1 MPGASARVVALQTS
15 CASRLSGTVF
25 DDPARVLAVEDAQVD
40 RGRAARSTRAARR
53 RGPLTCTPRFRSG
66 SAGDMGSRL
75 GRASHVATWSIYLD
89 HAATSPLRP
98 EVLAAYTAALRLV
111 GNPSSIHGHGPG
123 GARAARGGARAGSRR
138 RSGPTRRG
146 GAHRRR
152 HRGGQPRH
160 QGAVLG
166 RRPRRLDPRRR
177 IIVPLAEHHATID
190 RVEWLAAHEGA
201 VLDWIEV
208 DELGRIR
215 LDALEAA
222 LAVGGDEVALVTA
235 LWANN
240 EVGTIQPVAEIVA
253 AAARY
258 GVPVHLDAIAAYGS
272 VPIDFHALGRRGA
285 QRLGPQ
291 DRRTGRHRR
300 AAASRARR
308 RSSRSLHGGN
318 QQRAR
323 SGTQD
328 AAGAAAF
335 GVAAELA
342 DRRAGRARR
351 ATRDLRDRLIARHPA
366 HGAGRDAARRPRSTG
381 RLPGNAH
388 FTFAGC
394 EGDSLLFLLDVAGFS
409 VSTGSA
415 CQAGVPEASHVLLA
429 MGLSEA
435 EARGALR
442 FTLGPDT
449 TAGRDR
455 RAARRAAGRRRAG
468 ARAGLAARQPTL
480 GR

>member
-1 MPGASARVVALQTS
+1 MDAMPV
-15 CASRLSGTVF
+15 
-25 DDPARVLAVEDAQVD
+25 
-40 RGRAARSTRAARR
+40 
-53 RGPLTCTPRFRSG
+53 
-66 SAGDMGSRL
+66 
-75 GRASHVATWSIYLD
+75 YLD

-98 EVLAAYTAALRLV
+98 AVLEAYTAALPLV
-111 GNPSSIHGHGPG
+111 GNPSSIHGPG
-123 GARAARGGARAGSRR
+123 QAARELLERGRDRVAASLGADPVEVVLTGGGTEAVNLGIKGLYWARNSRPTAETAVGAGATATVRND
-138 RSGPTRRG
+138 
-146 GAHRRR
+146 
-152 HRGGQPRH
+152 
-160 QGAVLG
+160 
-166 RRPRRLDPRRR
+166 RRLSAKRAR

-190 RVEWLAAHEGA
+190 SVEWLAAHEGA

-253 AAARY
+253 VAARY

-272 VPIDFHALGRRGA
+272 VPIDFHAVG
-285 QRLGPQ
+285 
-291 DRRTGRHRR
+291 
-300 AAASRARR
+300 AAALSVSAHKIGGPVGVGALLLAR
-308 RSSRSLHGGN
+308 SASVESLLHGGN

-328 AAGAAAF
+328 AAGASAF

-342 DRRAGRARR
+342 TADLAEHAARL
-351 ATRDLRDRLIARHPA
+351 ATLRDRLVRGIQSTVPGAVLRGDPDPA
-366 HGAGRDAARRPRSTG
+366 G

-388 FTFAGC
+388 VTFTGC

-435 EARGALR
+435 DARGALR

-449 TAGRDR
+449 TADEIDALLAVLPGVVEQA
-455 RAARRAAGRRRAG
+455 RA
-468 ARAGLAARQPTL
+468 AGLAARQPTL
-480 GR
+480 GRG